1 MVYGKLMPA
10 EASLKIEGLP
20 IGLAHGI
27 VLKNDIKQGQGLSWN
42 DVEYSEKT
50 QSVAVRR
57 EMEKLFREEFDEK
70 KAQGNGVNGTH

>member
-10 EASLKIEGLP
+10 EASLQIEGLP

-27 VLKNDIKQGQGLSWN
+27 LLKNDIKQGQGLSWK

-50 QSVAVRR
+50 QSVAIRR
-57 EMEKLFREEFDEK
+57 EMERMFREEFEAKEK
-70 KAQGNGVNGTH
+70 QSNGVNGSR